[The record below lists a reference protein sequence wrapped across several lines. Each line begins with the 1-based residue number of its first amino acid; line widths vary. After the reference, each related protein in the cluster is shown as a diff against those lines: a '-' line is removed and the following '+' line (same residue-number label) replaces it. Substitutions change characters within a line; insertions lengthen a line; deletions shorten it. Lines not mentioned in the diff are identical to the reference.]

1 MSIMIMIK
9 YCIQKE
15 KNWSV
20 VDTIVPEIPNNPETR
35 DNKNKKNNFPMYGI
49 ISLMIGLI
57 GVLVVSLNFTSLNI
71 SFATPI
77 LLISVI
83 TAGEGIN
90 VDIVRGTS
98 IIGLISGI
106 VFLSISLSPVILYI
120 ASIFVH

>member
-1 MSIMIMIK
+1 MFIIIMIG

-15 KNWSV
+15 KNLSV

-98 IIGLISGI
+98 IIGFILGI
-106 VFLSISLSPVILYI
+106 VFLLISLSPIILYI
-120 ASIFVH
+120 TSTFIQ

>member
-1 MSIMIMIK
+1 MFIIFMIE

-15 KNWSV
+15 KNRSV
-20 VDTIVPEIPNNPETR
+20 VDTIVSEITTNPVAI
-35 DNKNKKNNFPMYGI
+35 DNKNEKKILPMYGI
-49 ISLMIGLI
+49 TSLMFVLI
-57 GVLVVSLNFTSLNI
+57 GVIVVSINFSSLSI

-106 VFLSISLSPVILYI
+106 GFLLISLSPVIIYV

>member
-1 MSIMIMIK
+1 MFTIIMIE

-15 KNWSV
+15 KNLSV

-57 GVLVVSLNFTSLNI
+57 GVLVVSLNFTNLNI

-83 TAGEGIN
+83 IAGEGIN

-98 IIGLISGI
+98 IIGLILGI
-106 VFLSISLSPVILYI
+106 VFLLISLSPVILYI
-120 ASIFVH
+120 ASIFIQ

>member
-1 MSIMIMIK
+1 MIE

-20 VDTIVPEIPNNPETR
+20 VDSIVPEITTNPVAI
-35 DNKNKKNNFPMYGI
+35 DNKKEKKTLPKYGI
-49 ISLMIGLI
+49 VSLIIIVI
-57 GVLVVSLNFTSLNI
+57 GVVVVLFNFNNI
-71 SFATPI
+71 SISCATPI

-90 VDIVRGTS
+90 VDIVRGAS

-106 VFLSISLSPVILYI
+106 VFLLISLSPVILYI

>member
-1 MSIMIMIK
+1 MYIIIMIE

-20 VDTIVPEIPNNPETR
+20 VDSIVPEITTNPVAI
-35 DNKNKKNNFPMYGI
+35 DNKKEKKTLPKYGI
-49 ISLMIGLI
+49 VSLIIIVI
-57 GVLVVSLNFTSLNI
+57 GVVVVLFNFNNI
-71 SFATPI
+71 SISCATPI

-106 VFLSISLSPVILYI
+106 VFLLISLSPVILYL

>member
-1 MSIMIMIK
+1 MFIIIMIE
-9 YCIQKE
+9 YCIQTE
-15 KNWSV
+15 KNRSV
-20 VDTIVPEIPNNPETR
+20 VDTIVSEITTNPVAI
-35 DNKNKKNNFPMYGI
+35 DNKNEKKILPMYGI
-49 ISLMIGLI
+49 TSLIFVLI
-57 GVLVVSLNFTSLNI
+57 GVIVVSINFSNLSI

-106 VFLSISLSPVILYI
+106 VFLFISLSPVIIYV
-120 ASIFVH
+120 ASIFVY

>member
-1 MSIMIMIK
+1 MFIIIMIE

-15 KNWSV
+15 KNLSV

-98 IIGLISGI
+98 IIGFILGI
-106 VFLSISLSPVILYI
+106 VFLLISLSPVILYI
-120 ASIFVH
+120 AARFIQ

>member
-1 MSIMIMIK
+1 MFIIIMIE
-9 YCIQKE
+9 YCIQTE
-15 KNWSV
+15 KNRSV
-20 VDTIVPEIPNNPETR
+20 VDTIVSEITTNPVAI
-35 DNKNKKNNFPMYGI
+35 DNKNEKKILPMYGI
-49 ISLMIGLI
+49 TSLMFVLI
-57 GVLVVSLNFTSLNI
+57 GVIVVSINFSNLSI

-106 VFLSISLSPVILYI
+106 VFLFISLSPVIIYV
-120 ASIFVH
+120 ASIFVY

>member
-1 MSIMIMIK
+1 MFIIIMIE

-15 KNWSV
+15 KNRSV
-20 VDTIVPEIPNNPETR
+20 VDTFVSEITTNPVAI
-35 DNKNKKNNFPMYGI
+35 DNKNEKKSLPMYGI
-49 ISLMIGLI
+49 TSLMFVLI
-57 GVLVVSLNFTSLNI
+57 GVIIVSINFSSLSI
-71 SFATPI
+71 SCATPI

-106 VFLSISLSPVILYI
+106 VFLLISLSPVIIYV
-120 ASIFVH
+120 ASIFVY

>member
-1 MSIMIMIK
+1 MIE

-15 KNWSV
+15 KNLSV

-35 DNKNKKNNFPMYGI
+35 DNKNKKNDFPMYGI

-57 GVLVVSLNFTSLNI
+57 GVLVVSLNFTSINI

-90 VDIVRGTS
+90 VDIVKGTS
-98 IIGLISGI
+98 IIGLILGI
-106 VFLSISLSPVILYI
+106 VFLLISLSPVILYL

>member
-1 MSIMIMIK
+1 MIE

-15 KNWSV
+15 KNRSV
-20 VDTIVPEIPNNPETR
+20 VDTFVSEITTNPVAI
-35 DNKNKKNNFPMYGI
+35 DNKSEKKSLPMYGI
-49 ISLMIGLI
+49 TSLMFVLI
-57 GVLVVSLNFTSLNI
+57 GIIIVSINFSSLSI
-71 SFATPI
+71 SCATPI

-106 VFLSISLSPVILYI
+106 VFLLISLSPVILYV

>member
-1 MSIMIMIK
+1 MIE
-9 YCIQKE
+9 YCIQTE
-15 KNWSV
+15 KNRSV
-20 VDTIVPEIPNNPETR
+20 VDTIVSEITTNPVAI
-35 DNKNKKNNFPMYGI
+35 DNKNEKKILPMYGI
-49 ISLMIGLI
+49 TSLIFVLI
-57 GVLVVSLNFTSLNI
+57 GVIVVSINFSNLSI

-106 VFLSISLSPVILYI
+106 VFLLISLSPVIIYV
-120 ASIFVH
+120 ASIFVY